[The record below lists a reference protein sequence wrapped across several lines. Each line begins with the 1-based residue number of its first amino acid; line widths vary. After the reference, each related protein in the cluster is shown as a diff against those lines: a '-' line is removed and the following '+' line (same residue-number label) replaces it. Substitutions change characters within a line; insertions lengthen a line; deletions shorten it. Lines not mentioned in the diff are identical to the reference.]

1 LPRRPAV
8 WDNAATPTEPPNAE
22 PPRRKSHW
30 YQFSLRTFLI
40 AISLLAAISGYVA
53 RQYEIVQER
62 QRFVDEGRCCAGSN
76 PNFSDVPWIRSLL
89 GDQGRVVV
97 GLDENTDKAERQRV
111 AALFPEAQIC
121 ALRFE
126 RIPGA
131 TLDSCS
137 VEYAP
142 FRGEPPA
149 PSPNAMSLKS
159 GK

>member
-1 LPRRPAV
+1 M
-8 WDNAATPTEPPNAE
+8 PTEPSKAARPIRG
-22 PPRRKSHW
+22 RRR

-40 AISLLAAISGYVA
+40 AISLLAAIFGYVA

-62 QRFVDEGRCCAGSN
+62 QRFVDEGRCCVGSN

-89 GDQGRVVV
+89 GDQGYVAV
-97 GLDENTDKAERQRV
+97 GLDPNADKAERQRV

-137 VEYAP
+137 VEYAT
-142 FRGEPPA
+142 FRDEPPA
-149 PSPNAMSLKS
+149 PSPDAMSLKS